1 MSDMATQLVLPAPPP
16 AVIPRPQIAFVG
28 PALAFAVAA
37 CVLAS
42 ALPIGFSIV
51 TVFLFAG
58 PHNWFE
64 LRYFLSRT
72 PPRWGP
78 LAPFFAIGIG
88 GVLALTA
95 LFAALSWTT
104 VGSDSGYQRWLTA
117 SATWNSLLVLWI

>member
-1 MSDMATQLVLPAPPP
+1 MATQLALASSPP
-16 AVIPRPQIAFVG
+16 ALVPRSQFSFIG
-28 PALAFAVAA
+28 LALGFAVAA
-37 CVLAS
+37 CVLAG

-64 LRYFLSRT
+64 LRYFLART

-88 GVLALTA
+88 GVLTPSPVRRSRA
-95 LFAALSWTT
+95 
-104 VGSDSGYQRWLTA
+104 
-117 SATWNSLLVLWI
+117 

>member
-1 MSDMATQLVLPAPPP
+1 MATQLVLPSSPS
-16 AVIPRPQIAFVG
+16 AVMQRPQVG
-28 PALAFAVAA
+28 MIGLIALALGFAVGA
-37 CVLAS
+37 CVLAG

-64 LRYFLSRT
+64 LRYFLART

-88 GVLALTA
+88 GVLTPSPVRRSRA
-95 LFAALSWTT
+95 
-104 VGSDSGYQRWLTA
+104 
-117 SATWNSLLVLWI
+117 